1 VTDDVAYLDYAATAA
16 VRPPAVAQAV
26 ARYLTEI
33 GATPGRAGH
42 RLARSAGRVALHCRQ
57 ALARRFGLPGDPG
70 RIALLA
76 NATHA
81 LNAALR
87 GVLRRGDIVVTT
99 DYDHNSVIRPVRALA
114 RERDVRE
121 RVIPGRPDG
130 SLDLDQAARALVG
143 ARLLVVNAASN
154 VLGTALPLSG
164 LARLARSAGAL
175 VLVDAAQSAG
185 HIALAADEAADI
197 DLLAVTGHKGLL
209 GPHGTG
215 ALWVREGV
223 EIDAFLYGGTGS
235 DSQNDDMPAGL
246 PDRLEAGSLN
256 GEALAGWLA
265 ALEWHEAARD
275 RGDAMALKHHLRQG
289 LLGIP
294 GVRVL
299 SPPAPDGVPI
309 VSMTADALDAATV
322 ARRLDDEAG
331 VLVRAGLH
339 CAPRVHRLLG
349 TLQHGAVRFSL
360 GWASTSADV
369 ERAVE
374 GVARILETATR
385 QAPAAPRPAGAAH
398 GSGRGTA

>member
-1 VTDDVAYLDYAATAA
+1 VTDDVVYLDYAATAA
-16 VRPPAVAQAV
+16 VRPPAVAA
-26 ARYLTEI
+26 ALASYLTDI

-42 RLARSAGRVALHCRQ
+42 RLSQAAGRVALHCRQ
-57 ALARRFGLPGDPG
+57 ALARRFGVTGDPG

-87 GVLRRGDIVVTT
+87 GVLRPGDVVVTT

-114 RERDVRE
+114 RERGVRE
-121 RVIPGRPDG
+121 RVLPGRPDG
-130 SLDLDQAARALVG
+130 TLDLDEAARALAG
-143 ARLLVVNAASN
+143 AKLLVVNAASN
-154 VLGTALPLSG
+154 VLGSALPLPA

-185 HIALAADEAADI
+185 HIALAVDEADI
-197 DLLAVTGHKGLL
+197 DLLAVTGHKALL

-215 ALWVREGV
+215 SLWVRDGV
-223 EIDAFLYGGTGS
+223 EIDAFLYGGTGG
-235 DSQNDDMPAGL
+235 DSLNEDMPAVL

-275 RGDAMALKHHLRQG
+275 RGDAMELKHQLRQG

-309 VSMTADALDAATV
+309 VSITADAIDAATL

-360 GWASTSADV
+360 GWASTSTDV

-374 GVARILETATR
+374 GVARILQTATR
-385 QAPAAPRPAGAAH
+385 QAPAAPRPAGSAH
-398 GSGRGTA
+398 GSGRGVA